1 MMLLCE
7 NVIFMWTAL
16 KAGNH
21 INALGVLSL
30 RKTEKEKERDNVD
43 DNSQLLSTSIP
54 QSTQLI
60 RLLLRQG
67 EALPLRRLGPVVP
80 PPGGLQLPFHPLQ
93 LPLQPL
99 NLPLLL
105 HPVPLQLVHLLLH
118 LLALLL
124 AHGCERPLG
133 VLWHLEEPEDGG
145 VIAHGVYLSVSS
157 AWEYEK
163 VREELT
169 FGFPDDAGA
178 GDWCGAEGWAR
189 LLDGCLCARHLGRR
203 S

>member
-1 MMLLCE
+1 MLVCE
-7 NVIFMWTAL
+7 NVMFMWTAL

-30 RKTEKEKERDNVD
+30 RETKKEKERDNVD
-43 DNSQLLSTSIP
+43 DNSELLSTSIP

-67 EALPLRRLGPVVP
+67 DALPPRRLVP
-80 PPGGLQLPFHPLQ
+80 AIAPPGGPQLPLHSIQ

-124 AHGCERPLG
+124 AHGCQRPLG
-133 VLWHLEEPEDGG
+133 VLRHLEEPEDGG
-145 VIAHGVYLSVSS
+145 VVAHGVYLSVSS
-157 AWEYEK
+157 A
-163 VREELT
+163 
-169 FGFPDDAGA
+169 
-178 GDWCGAEGWAR
+178 
-189 LLDGCLCARHLGRR
+189 
-203 S
+203 